1 MFRRS
6 MDQIPLHQLDPDA
19 RLPARATPGS
29 FGYDLATAQDETVAP
44 GETRVLATGFA
55 LARDLPLDRGGGLA
69 MLILPRSSLSL
80 TFGLILPNAP
90 GLVDADYAGPI
101 GVLVHNLRAEPV
113 TVPAGTR
120 IAQAVFVEV
129 RFPALRPT
137 TEADPAR
144 TRGGF
149 GSTGV

>member
-6 MDQIPLHQLDPDA
+6 MDPIPLHQLDPSA
-19 RLPARATPGS
+19 RLPGRATGGS
-29 FGYDLATAQDETVAP
+29 FGYDLATVQDERVEP
-44 GETRVLATGFA
+44 GETRVLPTGFA

-80 TFGLILPNAP
+80 KYGLILPNAP

-101 GVLVHNLRAEPV
+101 GVLVHNLRREVV

-120 IAQAVFVEV
+120 IAQAVFVEL
-129 RFPALRPT
+129 RFPELRAT
-137 TEADPAR
+137 GEADPAR